1 MPRRSFTRWMTS
13 FISLTLVALFALLHA
28 AARLGLSAL

>member
-1 MPRRSFTRWMTS
+1 MTS

-28 AARLGLSAL
+28 AARLGLSAF